1 MLNFN
6 HLHYF
11 HVVATEGSIAAAA
24 SRLGVTQPTVSEQL
38 RALER
43 ALDVNL
49 FERLPSGLKLT
60 EAGRLAYEQTSV
72 MFRAG
77 ERLLEVLVPPGTPP
91 GASTL
96 RVGLSTGMARA
107 TSSELLLPLLGLEAC
122 LPDIQ
127 TAPGVELIR
136 AVRANELDLALID
149 GEPTEG
155 ARRGLVSEPI
165 DRIHLVAIGPPGL
178 TPAKDWSDVRFLHHR
193 PTSPYRFEV
202 DRFLERG
209 GLKPKIIAEA
219 DDPGFLL
226 EAAARGGYV
235 TIVPRAVAREAVAGK
250 RVSVLARFEEPT
262 ATIFALH
269 GDGESG
275 GLARRAVKALI
286 AKAQALA
293 SDP

>member
-49 FERLPSGLKLT
+49 FERLPSGLRLT
-60 EAGRLAYEQTSV
+60 ESGRLAYEQTSV

-77 ERLLEVLVPPGTPP
+77 ERLLEVLVPPDAAHN
-91 GASTL
+91 ASTL
-96 RVGLSTGMARA
+96 RVGLSTSMARA
-107 TSSELLLPLLGLEAC
+107 TTSELLMPLLSLEAC

-127 TAPGVELIR
+127 TAPGVELVR
-136 AVRANELDLALID
+136 AVRSNELDLALID
-149 GEPTEG
+149 GEPTDS
-155 ARRGLVSEPI
+155 ARRGLVSAPV
-165 DRIHLVAIGPPGL
+165 DRIRLVAIGPVGL
-178 TPAKDWSDVRFLHHR
+178 SPAKDWSDVKLLHHR

-202 DRFLERG
+202 DTFLEKQ
-209 GLKPKIIAEA
+209 GLKPTIVAEA
-219 DDPGFLL
+219 DDPTFLL

-235 TIVPRAVAREAVAGK
+235 TIVPRSVARDAIVAK
-250 RVSVLARFEEPT
+250 RVAQIARFEEPS

-269 GDGESG
+269 GDGAAAA
-275 GLARRAVKALI
+275 LARRAVAALV
-286 AKAQALA
+286 AKAEALGRE
-293 SDP
+293 